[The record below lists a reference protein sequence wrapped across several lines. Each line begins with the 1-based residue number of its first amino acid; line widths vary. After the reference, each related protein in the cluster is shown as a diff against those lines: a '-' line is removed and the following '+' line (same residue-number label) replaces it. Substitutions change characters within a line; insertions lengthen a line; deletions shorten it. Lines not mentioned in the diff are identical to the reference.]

1 MSRPES
7 VSSRMASVGSS
18 TAIWRISFRF
28 FSPPEKPEL
37 TARLMISES
46 HSTSLSFSSRRSMKS
61 IESISSSPR
70 AFRISL

>member
-1 MSRPES
+1 MSSPES
-7 VSSRMASVGSS
+7 VSSRIASLGSS

-37 TARLMISES
+37 TARLMISGP
-46 HSTSLSFSSRRSMKS
+46 HSTTLSFSSSRSRKS
-61 IESISSSPR
+61 IESSSSSPR